1 MDRTYGKCVIV
12 SAPSGSGK
20 TTIVKHLLKVVPD
33 LQFSV
38 SATSRPPRPD
48 EHHGKDYYFLSADAF
63 RKKISES
70 AFLEWEEVYQGRY
83 YGTLKSEVERI
94 RYSGGHV
101 IFDLDVVGGD
111 NLKQY
116 FGGEALSVFIRP
128 PSIAELEKRL
138 RNRSTESEETL
149 KVRLDKAARE
159 LTYIDRFDC
168 VIVNDDL
175 DTACREAEEKVAS
188 FLTS

>member
-20 TTIVKHLLKVVPD
+20 TTIVKHLLKSVPG

-38 SATSRPPRPD
+38 SATSRPPRPG
-48 EHHGKDYYFLSADAF
+48 ERHGEDYYFLSADAF

-70 AFLEWEEVYQGRY
+70 AFLEWEEVYEGRY

-101 IFDLDVVGGD
+101 IFDLDVVGGS
-111 NLKQY
+111 NLKKY
-116 FGGEALSVFIRP
+116 FGDEALSVFIRP
-128 PSIAELEKRL
+128 PSIEELEKRL
-138 RNRSTESEETL
+138 RNRLTESEETL
-149 KVRLDKAARE
+149 KMRIDKAAHE
-159 LTYIDRFDC
+159 LTYSGRFDC
-168 VIVNDDL
+168 VIVNDEL
-175 DTACREAEEKVAS
+175 DAACREAEEKIAS
-188 FLTS
+188 FLKS

>member
-20 TTIVKHLLKVVPD
+20 TTIVKHLLKVIPD

-63 RKKISES
+63 RKKITES
-70 AFLEWEEVYQGRY
+70 AFLEWEEVYEGRY

-128 PSIAELEKRL
+128 PSIEELEKRL
-138 RNRSTESEETL
+138 RKRSTESEETL

-175 DTACREAEEKVAS
+175 DTACREAEERVAS
-188 FLTS
+188 FLKS

>member
-1 MDRTYGKCVIV
+1 MNRTRGKCVIV

-20 TTIVKHLLKVVPD
+20 TTIVKHLLKAMPD

-38 SATSRPPRPD
+38 SATSRPPRAD
-48 EHHGKDYYFLSADAF
+48 ERHGKDYYFLSADAF

-70 AFLEWEEVYQGRY
+70 AFLEWEEVYAGRY

-111 NLKQY
+111 NLKKY
-116 FGGEALSVFIRP
+116 FGDEALSVFIRP

-149 KVRLDKAARE
+149 KIRLDKAAEE
-159 LTYIDRFDC
+159 LTYSDRFDC
-168 VIVNDDL
+168 VIVNDNL
-175 DTACREAEEKVAS
+175 NTACREAEEKVAS
-188 FLTS
+188 FLKS